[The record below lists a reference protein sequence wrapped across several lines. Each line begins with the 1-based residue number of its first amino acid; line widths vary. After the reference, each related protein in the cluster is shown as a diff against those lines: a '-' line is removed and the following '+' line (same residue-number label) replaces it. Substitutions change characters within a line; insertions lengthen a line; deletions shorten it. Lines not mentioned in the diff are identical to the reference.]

1 MGASSLKMFFFWPL
15 TIHLYGKIVPKI
27 LHLMRVS
34 TFHLPIDAPN
44 GTFSQPESTTGARRD
59 CDARNCFD
67 ARTISDARGSNDAR
81 TEWIAHPIIGRE
93 GTLVWTL
100 PKRTSPQPTRGDVEL
115 KVYFRQ
121 CVRYVPL

>member
-44 GTFSQPESTTGARRD
+44 GTFSQPESTTGARMD
-59 CDARNCFD
+59 CD
-67 ARTISDARGSNDAR
+67 ARTISDPCGSNDAR
-81 TEWIAHPIIGRE
+81 TEWIANI
-93 GTLVWTL
+93 
-100 PKRTSPQPTRGDVEL
+100 
-115 KVYFRQ
+115 
-121 CVRYVPL
+121 

>member
-81 TEWIAHPIIGRE
+81 TEWIAHLSTI
-93 GTLVWTL
+93 
-100 PKRTSPQPTRGDVEL
+100 SPPRSYLAPVLAKGQN
-115 KVYFRQ
+115 
-121 CVRYVPL
+121 